1 MGFVERRVRAQ
12 SPMKESESESTLYFH
27 PYESWTNEGEWE
39 ITMPAGEDILSVAS
53 GSSWV
58 AAVIEGYLQFT
69 HSAVPRGKSFLSKA
83 HQYRL
88 PEKMTVWPSCGMKL
102 RRLVRHQGDQ
112 VLAYAMYN
120 MRYSTQLARGRVAL
134 SSQSTLTYLG
144 SPKMARC

>member
-1 MGFVERRVRAQ
+1 MLA

-58 AAVIEGYLQFT
+58 AAVTSKRYLRIYSWRCPEAIISLEGAPVSITGKDDCL
-69 HSAVPRGKSFLSKA
+69 AV
-83 HQYRL
+83 
-88 PEKMTVWPSCGMKL
+88 VWHEAAPIGPAP
-102 RRLVRHQGDQ
+102 GDQ

-120 MRYSTQLARGRVAL
+120 MRYSTQLARAKWRSLL
-134 SSQSTLTYLG
+134 SQL
-144 SPKMARC
+144 